1 MENGMVSTFR
11 GDLARWKR
19 KMKGLNFPGDFAR
32 GKEKV
37 STCPGDY
44 THGKEKIKDLDFSGE
59 FARGTEKRR
68 IPAYP
73 GN

>member
-1 MENGMVSTFR
+1 
-11 GDLARWKR
+11 
-19 KMKGLNFPGDFAR
+19 MKGLNFPGDFAR

-44 THGKEKIKDLDFSGE
+44 THGKEKTKDLDFPGE
-59 FARGTEKRR
+59 FARGTERLK

>member
-1 MENGMVSTFR
+1 MENGIVSTFR

-32 GKEKV
+32 G
-37 STCPGDY
+37 
-44 THGKEKIKDLDFSGE
+44 
-59 FARGTEKRR
+59 TEKLR
-68 IPAYP
+68 ISAYP

>member
-1 MENGMVSTFR
+1 M
-11 GDLARWKR
+11 KR
-19 KMKGLNFPGDFAR
+19 LNFPGDFAR

-44 THGKEKIKDLDFSGE
+44 THGKEKTKDLDFPGE
-59 FARGTEKRR
+59 FARGTEKLR